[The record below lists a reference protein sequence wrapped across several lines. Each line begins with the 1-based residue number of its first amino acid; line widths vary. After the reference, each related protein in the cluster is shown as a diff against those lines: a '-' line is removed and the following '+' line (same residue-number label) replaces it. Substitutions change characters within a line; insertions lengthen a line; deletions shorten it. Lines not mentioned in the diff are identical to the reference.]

1 MKFRIRINELQDG
14 DWSLIIKQTFFSL
27 PFYYYI
33 AFSADEPF
41 LWWKGFFFEILE
53 DGQISFLNLFIPLIF
68 PLFISYWIIYSD
80 LNKTDGRFFV
90 EYDMNTIE
98 YLDKRVAVPR
108 MTKTF
113 ALWYYVFGIMG
124 AMIFDFVL
132 FSLRF
137 LSFFF

>member
-53 DGQISFLNLFIPLIF
+53 DGQITFLNLFIPLIF

-80 LNKTDGRFFV
+80 LNKT
-90 EYDMNTIE
+90 EYDKE
-98 YLDKRVAVPR
+98 LKVYFDKRENVFRMSIFYAFFYYIFGMLGAAV
-108 MTKTF
+108 
-113 ALWYYVFGIMG
+113 I
-124 AMIFDFVL
+124 DFIL
-132 FSLRF
+132 FLLRLF
-137 LSFFF
+137 LILFNFY

>member
-1 MKFRIRINELQDG
+1 MKFRIRIDELHDG
-14 DWSLIIKQTFFSL
+14 DWPLIIKQTFFSL

-80 LNKTDGRFFV
+80 LNKT
-90 EYDMNTIE
+90 EYDKE
-98 YLDKRVAVPR
+98 LKVYFDKRENVFR
-108 MTKTF
+108 MSIF
-113 ALWYYVFGIMG
+113 YAFWYYIFGIIG
-124 AMIFDFVL
+124 AALIDFIL
-132 FSLRF
+132 FLLRLF
-137 LSFFF
+137 LILFQSY

>member
-1 MKFRIRINELQDG
+1 MKFRIRIDELHDG
-14 DWSLIIKQTFFSL
+14 DWPLIIKQTFFSL

-80 LNKTDGRFFV
+80 LNKTEYDKELKVYFDKRENVFRMSIFYAFWYYIFGMIGAALIDFILFLLRFF
-90 EYDMNTIE
+90 
-98 YLDKRVAVPR
+98 L
-108 MTKTF
+108 
-113 ALWYYVFGIMG
+113 
-124 AMIFDFVL
+124 IFL
-132 FSLRF
+132 
-137 LSFFF
+137 

>member
-1 MKFRIRINELQDG
+1 MKFRIRIDELHDG
-14 DWSLIIKQTFFSL
+14 DWPLIIKQTFFSL

-80 LNKTDGRFFV
+80 LNKT
-90 EYDMNTIE
+90 EYDKELKEVVSDSFNEAMFNTKFDNLPLLLKAWKAFE
-98 YLDKRVAVPR
+98 EKEKLK
-108 MTKTF
+108 KG
-113 ALWYYVFGIMG
+113 GIN
-124 AMIFDFVL
+124 
-132 FSLRF
+132 
-137 LSFFF
+137 